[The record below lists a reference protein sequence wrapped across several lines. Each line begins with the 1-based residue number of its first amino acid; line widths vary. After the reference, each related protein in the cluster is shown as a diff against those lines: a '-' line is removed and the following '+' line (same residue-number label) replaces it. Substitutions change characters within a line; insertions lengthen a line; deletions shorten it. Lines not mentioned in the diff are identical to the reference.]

1 MENFIFNSIKKLP
14 KKKTKN
20 QFSWKLFSKSIS
32 INKVTP
38 KEEPEG
44 F

>member
-14 KKKTKN
+14 KKKKN
-20 QFSWKLFSKSIS
+20 KFSWKLFSKSIS

-38 KEEPEG
+38 KGEPEG